1 MGLGFR
7 RFLRKENEKKNCHKA
22 NAQMRT
28 NEQKKKLKN
37 ILTIEHSK
45 EV

>member
-28 NEQKKKLKN
+28 NEQKKSLK
-37 ILTIEHSK
+37 TF
-45 EV
+45 